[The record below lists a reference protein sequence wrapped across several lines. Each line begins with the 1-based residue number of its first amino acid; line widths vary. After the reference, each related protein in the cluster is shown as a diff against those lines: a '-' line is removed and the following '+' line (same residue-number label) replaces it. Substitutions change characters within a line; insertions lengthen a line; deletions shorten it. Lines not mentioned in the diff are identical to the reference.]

1 MKATTMTLSSK
12 RQSVF
17 PQDWC
22 ERVGLGKGG
31 PVNAFDLG
39 EAGLLIRP
47 LKPPTRKELQ
57 AALAAGRPRRAKPGH
72 GERIVAGVLRKV
84 REET

>member
-1 MKATTMTLSSK
+1 MTLSSK

-22 ERVGLGKGG
+22 ERVGLAKGG

-47 LKPPTRKELQ
+47 LKPPTRKELES
-57 AALAAGRPRRAKPGH
+57 ALAAARPRRGKPGEA
-72 GERIVAGVLRKV
+72 ERIVAEALRKV
-84 REET
+84 REEA